1 MVQSPA
7 GRRLDLGM
15 DADSSPQGRP
25 WWLQRCSR
33 LPPDNP
39 GRCRLILTSSA
50 ETPPRVHTLGLLASQ
65 AQVPVLPP
73 GQTSSVLAGCALG
86 RWTPP
91 SPRVAHMELG
101 TDTSPFDQQLRGGR
115 CVYSEV

>member
-1 MVQSPA
+1 MASEV
-7 GRRLDLGM
+7 
-15 DADSSPQGRP
+15 
-25 WWLQRCSR
+25 LQTS
-33 LPPDNP
+33 PDNP

-50 ETPPRVHTLGLLASQ
+50 ETPPCVHTLGLLASQ

-86 RWTPP
+86 RGTPP
-91 SPRVAHMELG
+91 SPSVAHMELG